1 MISLQILSGCSFC
14 NTRARSLAAT
24 AINKDHSCSP
34 GPLLKSFLD
43 QPASVA
49 AGSQNVHSVS
59 YYYPDAGYRPE
70 NQAAE
75 FAPPFFVGAPP
86 TVASKAGPH
95 RRPPKRSDQSC
106 HCYILASS
114 SDIHQTPEA
123 IDSHQLMSTL
133 ADSLRAIR
141 TCRHNQDLP
150 ENQVVRSPPSE
161 TFGYAGRANIPA
173 KAASPHSESLPSIP

>member
-1 MISLQILSGCSFC
+1 MQILSGCSFC

-24 AINKDHSCSP
+24 AVNKDHSCSP

-49 AGSQNVHSVS
+49 TGGQNVYSAS

-70 NQAAE
+70 NQAGD
-75 FAPPFFVGAPP
+75 FGPPFFVGAPP
-86 TVASKAGPH
+86 TVASKARPH

-106 HCYILASS
+106 HRYILASFA
-114 SDIHQTPEA
+114 DIRQSPDS
-123 IDSHQLMSTL
+123 IDSQQLISTP
-133 ADSLRAIR
+133 ADSLPAIR
-141 TCRHNQDLP
+141 TCRHNQDLS
-150 ENQVVRSPPSE
+150 ENKVVRLSPSE
-161 TFGYAGRANIPA
+161 TFAYAGRANILA